1 MSVRAEALAD
11 FEQAIVAIASSSEP
25 SLRGV
30 VRLSGL
36 NVADILD
43 RMAFYSLDSRD
54 PIQWARSDDPSSARP
69 YRINLELDLSH
80 PIGRVPVSVLYW
92 PTTRSYTGQPSAE
105 VHLIGSQPLLS
116 GVVDNAVAAG
126 ARAARPGEFTLR
138 AFLGGRLDLTQA
150 EAVLGVIEAEGR
162 GALNQ
167 ALEQLAGNLSRP
179 LEALRHD
186 VLNLLADVEAGLDF
200 VDEDIEFISDSQLID
215 RLQNIASQI
224 QIAWDT
230 MRQRG
235 GGQIQPLIA
244 LRGEPNAGKSLLM
257 NSLAE
262 ANAAIVADVPGT
274 TRDVVYSLAK
284 LGDRE
289 VRLADTAGIEPG
301 RCDIE
306 RRSQEQA
313 RAESDRA
320 CMRLWC
326 VDSSRPDFL
335 QAITNLRQ
343 LARLEEK
350 PSVIDVWVA
359 TKMDQCPVETGE
371 LERALAASGLAELSS
386 LTLIACSA
394 LTGEGISALKERLQE
409 LLDSLDREEVGSV
422 LGTAARCN
430 QTFSRAQEAVENAI
444 GLTRHQD
451 GHEFVASEIRVLSEA
466 LGEVTGA
473 VYTDDLLDRVFS
485 RFCIGK

>member
-43 RMAFYSLDSRD
+43 RMAFYSLDSSD
-54 PIQWARSDDPSSARP
+54 SIQWARSDDPSSTRP
-69 YRINLELDLSH
+69 CRFSLELDLSH

-179 LEALRHD
+179 LESLRDD

-235 GGQIQPLIA
+235 GGQKGTS
-244 LRGEPNAGKSLLM
+244 LRSKGGSASRTESM
-257 NSLAE
+257 Q
-262 ANAAIVADVPGT
+262 VP
-274 TRDVVYSLAK
+274 A
-284 LGDRE
+284 
-289 VRLADTAGIEPG
+289 
-301 RCDIE
+301 
-306 RRSQEQA
+306 
-313 RAESDRA
+313 
-320 CMRLWC
+320 
-326 VDSSRPDFL
+326 
-335 QAITNLRQ
+335 
-343 LARLEEK
+343 
-350 PSVIDVWVA
+350 
-359 TKMDQCPVETGE
+359 
-371 LERALAASGLAELSS
+371 
-386 LTLIACSA
+386 
-394 LTGEGISALKERLQE
+394 
-409 LLDSLDREEVGSV
+409 
-422 LGTAARCN
+422 
-430 QTFSRAQEAVENAI
+430 
-444 GLTRHQD
+444 
-451 GHEFVASEIRVLSEA
+451 
-466 LGEVTGA
+466 
-473 VYTDDLLDRVFS
+473 
-485 RFCIGK
+485 

>member
-1 MSVRAEALAD
+1 MSHRAEALAD
-11 FEQAIVAIASSSEP
+11 FEQVIVAIASSSEP

-36 NVADILD
+36 NIADILD
-43 RMAFYSLDSRD
+43 RMSFYSLDSSD
-54 PIQWARSDDPSSARP
+54 PIRWARSDDPSPPRP
-69 YRINLELDLSH
+69 CRFSLELDLSY
-80 PIGRVPVSVLYW
+80 PMGRVPVDVLYW

-116 GVVDNAVAAG
+116 GVLDNAVVAG

-179 LEALRHD
+179 LEALRDD

-262 ANAAIVADVPGT
+262 ANAAIVADIPGT

-313 RAESDRA
+313 RTESDRA

-335 QAITNLRQ
+335 QAITNLRE
-343 LARLEEK
+343 LARLEGK

-359 TKMDQCPVETGE
+359 TKMDQCPLETEE
-371 LERALAASGLAELSS
+371 LERAMRASGLAEVSS

-394 LTGEGISALKERLQE
+394 LTGEGMNALKVRLHE

-430 QTFSRAQEAVENAI
+430 QTFARAQEAVENAI
-444 GLTRHQD
+444 RLTRNQD